1 MPDDADRWK
10 REPLLFFAGG
20 DAMAERYLETSALG
34 YRYSDG
40 FGDEILQES
49 HPPAGPVPASRAERF
64 EGEKVDAALRTDAEA
79 SAAVRVPNALLVA
92 ARTPKDK
99 KKTRGAHSSS
109 SAAAGHDEPELVAQL
124 TLRPPQQ
131 PRAVRV
137 LFFLNCSYLSTE
149 TPLSDPH
156 YVGSL
161 TFFGVHGIGH
171 HTAEQIIAS
180 LPLNGTLQRLAEA
193 GEPVRNQLKLQGIAA
208 REPAESQ
215 VVDGALI
222 QVAVKTV

>member
-1 MPDDADRWK
+1 
-10 REPLLFFAGG
+10 
-20 DAMAERYLETSALG
+20 
-34 YRYSDG
+34 
-40 FGDEILQES
+40 
-49 HPPAGPVPASRAERF
+49 
-64 EGEKVDAALRTDAEA
+64 
-79 SAAVRVPNALLVA
+79 VA

-109 SAAAGHDEPELVAQL
+109 SAAAAHDEPELVAQVS
-124 TLRPPQQ
+124 LRPPRQ

-161 TFFGVHGIGH
+161 TFFGVHDAGH
-171 HTAEQIIAS
+171 HMAEQIIAS

-193 GEPVRNQLKLQGIAA
+193 GEPVLNQVKLQGIAA
-208 REPAESQ
+208 KEPAESQ

-222 QVAVKTV
+222 QVSVKTV